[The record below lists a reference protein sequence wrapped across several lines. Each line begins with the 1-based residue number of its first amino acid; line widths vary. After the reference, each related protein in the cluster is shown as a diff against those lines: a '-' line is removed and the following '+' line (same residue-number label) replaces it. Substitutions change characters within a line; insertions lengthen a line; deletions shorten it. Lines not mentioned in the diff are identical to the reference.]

1 MRRGFP
7 SETSITCKKEGKIYV
22 EGRIL
27 RSVTMSRDNLPVQVA
42 RFMDEIRSFLN
53 ARGFLRHLTI
63 RLSEKYTS
71 LHYIQETR

>member
-27 RSVTMSRDNLPVQVA
+27 RSVTMSRDTDGE
-42 RFMDEIRSFLN
+42 RFF
-53 ARGFLRHLTI
+53 
-63 RLSEKYTS
+63 
-71 LHYIQETR
+71 QETCVPVLNIRGNFSRVRPDLLTS